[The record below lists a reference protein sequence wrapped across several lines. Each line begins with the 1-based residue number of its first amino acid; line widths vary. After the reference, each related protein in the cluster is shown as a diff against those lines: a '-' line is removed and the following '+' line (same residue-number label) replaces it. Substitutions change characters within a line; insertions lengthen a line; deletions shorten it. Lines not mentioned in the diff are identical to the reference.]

1 MLAVTIEK
9 EKKKILLKSNVT
21 LDSDDVRLR
30 FRDERVGLFTDRYVL
45 LIIMPGGGW
54 GWGRTLFYP
63 VVILI
68 ISIFLQVIWLQTRHP
83 LRLIKPLHL
92 HHCLDKR

>member
-30 FRDERVGLFTDRYVL
+30 FRDERIGLFTDRYVL
-45 LIIMPGGGW
+45 LIIMPGGG
-54 GWGRTLFYP
+54 GG
-63 VVILI
+63 
-68 ISIFLQVIWLQTRHP
+68 
-83 LRLIKPLHL
+83 
-92 HHCLDKR
+92 